1 MHDAITRYFDGEK
14 LAGLVLI
21 ALGIVGFAGLAVL
34 WRSSYRG
41 ALIPLGL
48 MAVLQVAVGTGLYL
62 RTDKQVA
69 ELRAQLDRSPAEYKS
84 VEGQRM
90 ARVMRS
96 FIIIEI
102 VELTVLCIGIG
113 LAFAFKQRE
122 TVFAVGLAVIAQGTI
137 MLLFDLTAEAR
148 GRPYVAAIE
157 RLSS

>member
-1 MHDAITRYFDGEK
+1 MHEAITRYFDGEK
-14 LAGLVLI
+14 LAGLVLV
-21 ALGIVGFAGLAVL
+21 ALGVVGFAGLAVL

-48 MAVLQVAVGTGLYL
+48 MAVLQLAVGTGLYL
-62 RTDKQVA
+62 RTDRQVA

-96 FIIIEI
+96 FIVIEL
-102 VELTVLCIGIG
+102 VELALLCTGIG

-122 TVFAVGLAVIAQGTI
+122 TLFAVGLAIIAQSTV
-137 MLLFDLTAEAR
+137 MLIFDLTAEAR
-148 GRPYVAAIE
+148 GRPYVEAIT
-157 RLSS
+157 RLAG